1 MIKIKY
7 KNKLNSLQAQFINTG
22 FEKYAN
28 SHNLKTNY
36 ESFNFIAYED
46 DELAGI
52 LEGITLYDEIRV
64 NNLIVSEKYRN
75 KKIGTKLLDF
85 VLEYFDSKKWKYISL
100 CTYEFQAPK
109 FYEKCGFELEYVRK
123 NEENPKLTK
132 YFFINHL

>member
-1 MIKIKY
+1 LIKIKY

>member
-1 MIKIKY
+1 MIKIEY
-7 KNKLNSLQAQFINTG
+7 RDKLTVAQSKFVNTE

-28 SHNLKTNY
+28 VNDLKTNY
-36 ESFNFIAYED
+36 DAFNFLAYAN

-52 LEGITLYDEIRV
+52 LEGVALYNEIRV

-109 FYEKCGFELEYVRK
+109 FYEKFGFELEYVRK

-132 YFFINHL
+132 YFFIKHL

>member
-7 KNKLNSLQAQFINTG
+7 KDKLNSLQAQFVNTG

-46 DELAGI
+46 DELAEI

-75 KKIGTKLLDF
+75 KGIGTKLLNF
-85 VLEYFDSKKWKYISL
+85 ILEYFDNKKYKYISL
-100 CTYEFQAPK
+100 CTYEFQAPE
-109 FYEKCGFELEYVRK
+109 FYEKYGFKLEYIRK
-123 NEENPKLTK
+123 NEEDPRLTK
-132 YFFINHL
+132 YFFIKHL